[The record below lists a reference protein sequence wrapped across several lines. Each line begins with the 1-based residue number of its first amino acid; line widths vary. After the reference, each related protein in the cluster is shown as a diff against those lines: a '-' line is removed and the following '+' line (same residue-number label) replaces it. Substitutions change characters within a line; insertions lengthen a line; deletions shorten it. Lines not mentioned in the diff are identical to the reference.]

1 MAASDDFKAA
11 LKAGK
16 IKEALQIALSEAV
29 ELDIKTWVADG
40 DRYERAVNPHP
51 SNPEIPTQ
59 PVSGHQMRTRI
70 NIIEGTI
77 DTEVGSHFVGNG
89 PYTELKDFHL
99 SQIDES
105 RDILE
110 QNLDNLEQLFAILA
124 ASMKKISS
132 AQAAKLSS
140 SKPSNLLKGE

>member
-11 LKAGK
+11 LKAGN
-16 IKEALQIALSEAV
+16 IKDALQIALSEAV

-40 DRYERAVNPHP
+40 VRYERPANSHP
-51 SNPEIPTQ
+51 TDSATQ
-59 PVSGHQMRTRI
+59 ATSGYQMRTRI
-70 NIIEGTI
+70 NIIEGKI

-132 AQAAKLSS
+132 VQAAQLSS
-140 SKPSNLLKGE
+140 SKPSNLLKGK

>member
-1 MAASDDFKAA
+1 MAASEDFKIA
-11 LKAGK
+11 LKAGR
-16 IKEALQIALSEAV
+16 IKDALQIALSEAV

-40 DRYERAVNPHP
+40 VRYERAA
-51 SNPEIPTQ
+51 NPEPQAPNPSSEAI
-59 PVSGHQMRTRI
+59 SGYRMRTRI
-70 NIIEGTI
+70 NIIEGKI
-77 DTEVGSHFVGNG
+77 DTEVGSNFVGNG

-132 AQAAKLSS
+132 AQAAQLSS
-140 SKPSNLLKGE
+140 SKPSNLLKGK